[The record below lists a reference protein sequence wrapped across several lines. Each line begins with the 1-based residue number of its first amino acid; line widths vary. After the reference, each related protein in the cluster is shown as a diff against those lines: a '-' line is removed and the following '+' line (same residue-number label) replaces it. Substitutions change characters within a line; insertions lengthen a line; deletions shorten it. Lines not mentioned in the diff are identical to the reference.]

1 MSQITTSI
9 SPEELEALIRRV
21 VREELTRL
29 LQTPVQSILDDWK
42 QEGPDNP
49 IEDDLLLKD
58 ALAVLQSYEHKPE
71 AWTSWEDFE
80 AELDEADPRI
90 AKVVHKINIRDQS
103 SDFGYWQQQ
112 PYHVRLEALEQIRQ
126 EYHAWKYNAEPR
138 FQRVYTIVKR

>member
-49 IEDDLLLKD
+49 IEDDLLLQD

-71 AWTSWEDFE
+71 AWMSWEDFE
-80 AELDEADPRI
+80 AELDEAEAKGERI
-90 AKVVHKINIRDQS
+90 EVS
-103 SDFGYWQQQ
+103 
-112 PYHVRLEALEQIRQ
+112 P
-126 EYHAWKYNAEPR
+126 
-138 FQRVYTIVKR
+138 